1 MRLGIG
7 GCMAAAMTA
16 LVVALPRV
24 APAQAGNPEVR
35 YWPLR
40 DINFPVPVEQIQ
52 AMNPRPAK
60 LRFWVA
66 PNRGKFRQVA
76 ERPLNDLDIIDKA
89 KNRRGFRYE
98 SPADGEYD
106 FALQFVYS
114 DGDAN
119 PRDDA
124 MAAQYRVVFDT
135 RPPLVRA
142 ATAGPTTIE
151 WDAQDDNLKP
161 DGVEVQARWLGDRSW
176 FTVRTRAFAARDSY
190 TWQSLN
196 RQLEVRI
203 VARDRAG
210 HEGSS
215 QPLAIPTTRA
225 GSGLGGGA
233 PITRPAAGGSS
244 GFGQPE
250 EVPSRA
256 QIDYANTPNLTIET
270 KLTRVT
276 RSGVKEADL
285 WVRDEKS
292 NWRLATKQ
300 PVNITPDTTEPTIR
314 IPYQAK
320 KDGQYGFIVVPVNG
334 AGGKQPD
341 PRPGDPAQ
349 MLVYVDTEPPV
360 VKVSSVRVT
369 PGGVR
374 GPRVEIEWSVVE
386 TNLLPSPIVIEYAAN
401 RNAPDKDW
409 KPVTD
414 QPLPNTGRYI
424 WEVEDKALWRFYVR
438 VRAMDKAANSGYG
451 IYDKQV
457 LIDLETPQ
465 AVIEKVQGG
474 APSVKH
480 ESDRMQITPAP
491 VTPPASTPPPAKP
504 KTEPAKSP
512 SAPAAPPSMLPETKP
527 VLSDTKSDG
536 SMPPIPT
543 LPGDPPKR

>member
-7 GCMAAAMTA
+7 GCMAAALTA
-16 LVVALPRV
+16 LVVVLPRV
-24 APAQAGNPEVR
+24 APAQTGNPEVR

-40 DINFPVPVEQIQ
+40 DINFPVPVDQIQ

-76 ERPLNDLDIIDKA
+76 ERPLNDLDVIDKA

-98 SPADGEYD
+98 SPGDGEYD

-119 PRDDA
+119 PRDDSIG
-124 MAAQYRVVFDT
+124 AQYRVVFDT

-151 WDAQDDNLKP
+151 WDVQDDNLKA
-161 DGVEVQARWLGDRSW
+161 DGVEVQARWLGQQQWSAVSPRP
-176 FTVRTRAFAARDSY
+176 FAARDRY
-190 TWQSLN
+190 TWNGLDAG

-225 GSGLGGGA
+225 GSGLGGA
-233 PITRPAAGGSS
+233 TITRPAAGGSS

-250 EVPSRA
+250 ELPNRS
-256 QIDYANTPNLTIET
+256 QIDYANTPNLTIES

-285 WVRDEKS
+285 WVRDDKS

-300 PVNITPDTTEPTIR
+300 PVNITPDTPEPAVR

-320 KDGQYGFIVVPVNG
+320 KDGLYGFIVVPVNG

-349 MLVYVDTEPPV
+349 MLVYVDTEAPV
-360 VKVSSVRVT
+360 VKVSSVRVS

-401 RNAPDKDW
+401 KNAPDRDW

-438 VRAMDKAANSGYG
+438 VRAMDKAATSGFG
-451 IYDKQV
+451 VYDKQV
-457 LIDLETPQ
+457 LIVLETPQ

-480 ESDRMQITPAP
+480 ESDRMPVTPAP
-491 VTPPASTPPPAKP
+491 VTPPAPAPAPAKP

-512 SAPAAPPSMLPETKP
+512 LPATPQVQLPSVSP
-527 VLSDTKSDG
+527 SDG
-536 SMPPIPT
+536 PAIPS
-543 LPGDPPKR
+543 LDDAPKK

>member
-7 GCMAAAMTA
+7 GCVAVAMTA
-16 LVVALPRV
+16 LVVVSPRV
-24 APAQAGNPEVR
+24 APAQTGSPEVR

-142 ATAGPTTIE
+142 ATAGPATIE

-225 GSGLGGGA
+225 GGGLGGA
-233 PITRPAAGGSS
+233 PLTRPAAGGSS

-250 EVPSRA
+250 EVPSRS

-300 PVNITPDTTEPTIR
+300 PVNITPDTPEPTIR

-349 MLVYVDTEPPV
+349 MLVYVDTEAPV
-360 VKVSSVRVT
+360 VKVSSVRVS

-386 TNLLPSPIVIEYAAN
+386 TNLLPSPIVIEYAATK
-401 RNAPDKDW
+401 NAPDRDW

-438 VRAMDKAANSGYG
+438 VRAMDKAANSGAG
-451 IYDKQV
+451 VYDKQV

-474 APSVKH
+474 APSAKH
-480 ESDRMQITPAP
+480 ESDRMPMTPETPPAPAP
-491 VTPPASTPPPAKP
+491 VRSKV
-504 KTEPAKSP
+504 KPAKSSP
-512 SAPAAPPSMLPETKP
+512 APVAPHVTLPETKSGGP
-527 VLSDTKSDG
+527 
-536 SMPPIPT
+536 PPIPS
-543 LPGDPPKR
+543 LPGDPPMR

>member
-7 GCMAAAMTA
+7 GCMVAALTA
-16 LVVALPRV
+16 LMVVLPRL
-24 APAQAGNPEVR
+24 APAQSGSPEVR

-40 DINFPVPVEQIQ
+40 DINFPVPVDQIQ

-66 PNRGKFRQVA
+66 PNRGTFRQVT

-106 FALQFVYS
+106 FALQFVYA
-114 DGDAN
+114 DGEAN

-124 MAAQYRVVFDT
+124 MVAQYRVIFDT

-161 DGVEVQARWLGDRSW
+161 DGLEVQVRWLGQKQWSAVSPRP
-176 FTVRTRAFAARDSY
+176 FAARDRY
-190 TWQSLN
+190 TWNGLDAG
-196 RQLEVRI
+196 RQLEVRL

-215 QPLAIPTTRA
+215 QPLTIPTTRG
-225 GSGLGGGA
+225 GSGLGGL
-233 PITRPAAGGSS
+233 PITRPAASGSS
-244 GFGQPE
+244 GFGHPE
-250 EVPSRA
+250 ELPNRS
-256 QIDYANTPNLTIET
+256 QIDYANTPNLTIAS

-292 NWRLATKQ
+292 AWRLATKQ
-300 PVNITPDTTEPTIR
+300 SVSITPDTPEPTIR

-320 KDGQYGFIVVPVNG
+320 KDGLYGFIVVPVNG

-349 MLVYVDTEPPV
+349 MLVYVDTEAPV
-360 VKVSSVRVT
+360 VKVSSVRVS

-401 RNAPDKDW
+401 KTAPDKQW
-409 KPVTD
+409 KPITD

-424 WEVEDKALWRFYVR
+424 WEVEDKALWHFYIR
-438 VRAMDKAANSGYG
+438 VRAMDKAANSGSG
-451 IYDKQV
+451 VYDKEV
-457 LIDLETPQ
+457 TIDLELPQ

-474 APSVKH
+474 APAVKH
-480 ESDRMQITPAP
+480 ESDRMPVMAPNSTPVTPKVEPVKSPAGPATPAP
-491 VTPPASTPPPAKP
+491 
-504 KTEPAKSP
+504 P
-512 SAPAAPPSMLPETKP
+512 SILP
-527 VLSDTKSDG
+527 DTKSGDLMRVPSLG
-536 SMPPIPT
+536 D
-543 LPGDPPKR
+543 LPQK